1 MTALALVL
9 AVSLQAPA
17 AVSAPADDLRALFA
31 DAVRRHQ
38 SGDLAG
44 AAEVYQRFLE
54 RQPRNVEALSNLGA
68 ALAAQGLYDAAVARY
83 REALAF
89 DGARTAVRLNLAVAL
104 QKAGRIAEAV
114 PELQAV
120 VAAEPGRRNAVV
132 LLAEAHARLG
142 EYGRAAELLAP
153 LFEQAP
159 DDRAVAYLFG
169 LSLIQAR
176 QADRGKL
183 VLDRVLRDG
192 ASAETHL
199 LLGAIKLTAG
209 EYAAARDDLQRGAEL
224 NRSLPMVHGLLG
236 RALMNVGE
244 QQAAAAA
251 FRRELA
257 GNPNDFDANLLLG
270 VLLRQD
276 KLLGEAQTRFEKAA
290 SLRPRDVAAAYQ
302 LGAVRLERGDI
313 EGARGMLE
321 EVVAL
326 APDFLEAHVSLSLAY
341 YRLKR
346 KADGDRHHAIVLEL
360 QKKQQE
366 QQPGAK
372 AGAEPYRGEKIP
384 LPAPEP
390 PGR

>member
-1 MTALALVL
+1 MPALALVL
-9 AVSLQAPA
+9 ALFLQAPA
-17 AVSAPADDLRALFA
+17 AAGDAAAELRALFG

-38 SGDLAG
+38 EGDLAG
-44 AAEVYQRFLE
+44 AVEAYQRFLE

-68 ALAAQGLYDAAVARY
+68 ALAAQGLYDQAVARY
-83 REALAF
+83 RDALAV
-89 DGARTAVRLNLAVAL
+89 DAGRTAVRLNLGVAL

-114 PELQAV
+114 PELEAV

-142 EYGRAAELLAP
+142 EYRRAAERLAP

-159 DDRAVAYLFG
+159 DDRAVAYLYG
-169 LSLIQAR
+169 LSLIQDK
-176 QADRGKL
+176 QSDRGKV

-199 LLGAIKLTAG
+199 LLGAVKLGAG
-209 EYAAARDDLQRGAEL
+209 EYAAAREDLQRGAEL
-224 NRSLPMVHGLLG
+224 NPSLPMVHGLLG
-236 RALMNVGE
+236 RVLMNVGE
-244 QQAAAAA
+244 PQAAAAA

-257 GNPNDFDANLLLG
+257 VNPNDFDANLLLG
-270 VLLRQD
+270 VMLKQD
-276 KLLGEAQTRFEKAA
+276 NQLADAQARFEKAV
-290 SLRPRDVAAAYQ
+290 SLRPRDAAAAYQ
-302 LGAVRLERGDI
+302 LGALRLHRGDV
-313 EGARGMLE
+313 EGARALLE

-346 KADGDRHHAIVLEL
+346 KDEGDKHRAIVLEL
-360 QKKQQE
+360 QRKQQD

-372 AGAEPYRGEKIP
+372 AGAEPYRGE
-384 LPAPEP
+384 PAAPPVPEP
-390 PGR
+390 PGQ